1 MNPSLND
8 DLLGWLA
15 ALATLACFASHD
27 MLRLRLMALVANVAF
42 VAYGSQASLMPVLVL
57 HLLLGP
63 INAWRLW
70 QLLRLQLSE
79 RPCGPATASSPE
91 PPAVHRDSS

>member
-42 VAYGSQASLMPVLVL
+42 VAYGSQAGLMPVLVL
-57 HLLLGP
+57 HLLLAP

-91 PPAVHRDSS
+91 PPAVHRGSS